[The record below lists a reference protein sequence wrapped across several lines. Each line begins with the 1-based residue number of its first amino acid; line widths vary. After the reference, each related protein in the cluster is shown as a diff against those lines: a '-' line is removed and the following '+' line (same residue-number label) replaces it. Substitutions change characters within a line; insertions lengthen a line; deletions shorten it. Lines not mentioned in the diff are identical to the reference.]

1 MRRCGLLLSGLR
13 MLRGISDMFSM
24 EENEFVMAISI
35 IAPLVCRSFS
45 FEGHL
50 IILLYAQQSSIEEW

>member
-24 EENEFVMAISI
+24 EEDEFGDRVVVMRKAK
-35 IAPLVCRSFS
+35 LGLNMRS
-45 FEGHL
+45 EK
-50 IILLYAQQSSIEEW
+50 